1 MPSDVFRILL
11 PLPAQG
17 AAETEATIVEWHVAP
32 GDGFDKG
39 QVLAQVDSAK
49 SIFDFEAPCD
59 GTVLQILHGADEIV
73 SYEDAVIEIE
83 TADPSMRDWIPP
95 AAASAGP
102 EGIVP
107 LAATSAVS
115 GPSAGVPVCSITGL
129 GSYLP
134 SRVVANAELVA
145 NFPDISEDY
154 VQQVTGVLQ
163 RHWVADGEKPSDLA
177 YEASVE
183 AIRDAGIEADAID
196 AIILA
201 TWTPDVATPSTA
213 CILQQRL
220 GLRPVPSFDL
230 NAACSGWLY
239 ALSMARAMIAVGMA
253 RNVLAV
259 GVDVQSQLL
268 DRTDHTTCFLFGDG
282 AGAAVVSAGDHGHTL
297 RHTLIGAD
305 SSGLQLARR
314 EEPGYSV
321 SNGSDDFDPWIRMDG
336 QALFRFAAGAFA
348 SLIRDAAA
356 ASGWDLDEVRWVV
369 PHQANARILK
379 AAAKRCGVPFDRVFV
394 NVDRVGNTSSASIPL
409 ALDEM
414 QDRIQPGDKVIL
426 CSVGAG
432 ITTGVVTLEW

>member
-17 AAETEATIVEWHVAP
+17 AAETEATIVQWHVGP
-32 GDGFDKG
+32 GDAVDKG

-49 SIFDFEAPCD
+49 SIFDFESPCE
-59 GTVLQILHGADEIV
+59 GVVVQVLHGAEEVV
-73 SYEDAVIEIE
+73 SYEEAVIELE
-83 TADPSMRDWIPP
+83 TSDQSMKDWIPP
-95 AAASAGP
+95 AAASKGP

-107 LAATSAVS
+107 LEAAA
-115 GPSAGVPVCSITGL
+115 PAPMAPKGVPVCSIVGL
-129 GSYLP
+129 GAYLP
-134 SRVVANAELVA
+134 SRIVANAELVA
-145 NFPDISEDY
+145 SFPNISEEY
-154 VQQVTGVLQ
+154 IQQVTGVQQ
-163 RHWVADGEKPSDLA
+163 RHWIDDGEKPSDLA
-177 YEASVE
+177 YQASVE
-183 AIRDAGIEADAID
+183 AIRDAGIDTDDID

-201 TWTPDVATPSTA
+201 TATPDVAMPSTA

-220 GLRPVPSFDL
+220 GLRPVPAFDL

-239 ALSMARAMIAVGMA
+239 TLSMSRAMIAAGMA

-259 GVDVQSQLL
+259 GVDVQSRLV
-268 DRTDHTTCFLFGDG
+268 DRTDYTTCFLFGDG
-282 AGAAVVSAGDHGHTL
+282 SGAAIVSAGDEGHEL

-305 SSGLQLARR
+305 SKGLQLARR
-314 EEPGYSV
+314 EEPGFSIP
-321 SNGSDDFDPWIRMDG
+321 NGSIDFDPWIRMDG

-348 SLIRDAAA
+348 TLIRDAAA
-356 ASGWDLDEVRWVV
+356 ASGWELDDVRWVV

-409 ALDEM
+409 ALAEM
-414 QDRIQPGDKVIL
+414 RDRIEPGDKVIL

>member
-1 MPSDVFRILL
+1 MASDVFRILL

-17 AAETEATIVEWHVAP
+17 AAETEATIVQWHVAP
-32 GDGFDKG
+32 GETIAKG
-39 QVLAQVDSAK
+39 QVLAHIDSAK
-49 SIFDFEAPCD
+49 SVFDFEAPCD
-59 GTVLQILHGADEIV
+59 GTVVRLLRQAEQVV
-73 SYEDAVIEIE
+73 SYEEAVIEIE

-95 AAASAGP
+95 AAFSGDLEAV
-102 EGIVP
+102 VP
-107 LAATSAVS
+107 VAATVAA
-115 GPSAGVPVCSITGL
+115 PAPAAGTAVCSIIGL

-134 SRVVANAELVA
+134 SRIVTNAELVA
-145 NFPDISEDY
+145 NFPNITEQY

-163 RHWVADGEKPSDLA
+163 RHWIADGEKPSDLA
-177 YEASVE
+177 YEASRE
-183 AIRDAGIEADAID
+183 AIGNAGLQPHQID

-201 TWTPDVATPSTA
+201 TWTPDMATPSTA

-239 ALSMARAMIAVGMA
+239 ALSMARAMICAGMA
-253 RNVLAV
+253 RYVLAV
-259 GVDVQSQLL
+259 GVDVQSHLV

-282 AGAAVVSAGDHGHTL
+282 AGAAVVAAGSEGHKL
-297 RHTLIGAD
+297 CHTLIGAD

-321 SNGSDDFDPWIRMDG
+321 DNGNEEFDPWIRMDG

-356 ASGWDLDEVRWVV
+356 ASGWQLDDVRWVV

-394 NVDRVGNTSSASIPL
+394 NVDRVGNTSSASIPV
-409 ALDEM
+409 ALTEM
-414 QDRIQPGDKVIL
+414 QDRIEPGDKLIL

-432 ITTGVVTLEW
+432 ITTGVVTIEW

>member
-1 MPSDVFRILL
+1 MASDVFRILL

-17 AAETEATIVEWHVAP
+17 AAETEATLVQWHVAP
-32 GDGFDKG
+32 GDTFSKG
-39 QVLAQVDSAK
+39 QVLAHVDSAK
-49 SIFDFEAPCD
+49 SVFDFEAPCE
-59 GTVLQILHGADEIV
+59 GTVVELLHGAGEVV
-73 SYEDAVIEIE
+73 SYEEAVIEIE

-95 AAASAGP
+95 AAVSAEL
-102 EGIVP
+102 EGIAPRTAAAAASVP
-107 LAATSAVS
+107 APGT
-115 GPSAGVPVCSITGL
+115 PVCSIIGL

-145 NFPDISEDY
+145 NFPNITEQY

-177 YEASVE
+177 CEASRE
-183 AIRDAGIEADAID
+183 AIRNAGIENDQID

-201 TWTPDVATPSTA
+201 TWTPDMATPSTA

-239 ALSMARAMIAVGMA
+239 ALSMARAMICAGMA
-253 RNVLAV
+253 KYVLAV
-259 GVDVQSQLL
+259 GVDVQSQIL
-268 DRTDHTTCFLFGDG
+268 DRSDHTTCFLFGDG
-282 AGAAVVSAGDHGHTL
+282 AGAAVVAAGAEGHKVC
-297 RHTLIGAD
+297 HTLIGAD

-314 EEPGYSV
+314 EEPGYLV
-321 SNGSDDFDPWIRMDG
+321 STANADYDPWIRMDG

-356 ASGWDLDEVRWVV
+356 ASGWQLDDVRWVV

-394 NVDRVGNTSSASIPL
+394 NVDRVGNTSSASIPV
-409 ALDEM
+409 ALTEM
-414 QDRIQPGDKVIL
+414 QDRIEPGDKLIL

-432 ITTGVVTLEW
+432 ITTGVVTIEW

>member
-17 AAETEATIVEWHVAP
+17 AAETEATIVEWHVGS
-32 GDGFDKG
+32 GDTFDKG

-59 GTVLQILHGADEIV
+59 GTVVQVLHAAEEVV
-73 SYEDAVIEIE
+73 SYEEAVIEIE
-83 TADPSMRDWIPP
+83 TSDASMKDWIPP
-95 AAASAGP
+95 AAASAEPERVGP
-102 EGIVP
+102 LEAP
-107 LAATSAVS
+107 APTPAAQS
-115 GPSAGVPVCSITGL
+115 GVPVCSIVGL
-129 GSYLP
+129 GSFLP

-145 NFPDISEDY
+145 DFPDISEEY
-154 VQQVTGVLQ
+154 IQQVTGVQQ

-177 YEASVE
+177 YEASTE
-183 AIRDAGIEADAID
+183 AIRDAGIDPDEID

-201 TWTPDVATPSTA
+201 TATPDVAMPSTA

-220 GLRPVPSFDL
+220 GLRPVPAFDL

-239 ALSMARAMIAVGMA
+239 TLSMSRAMIVAGMA

-259 GVDVQSQLL
+259 GVDVQSRLV
-268 DRTDHTTCFLFGDG
+268 DRTDYTTCFLFGDG
-282 AGAAVVSAGDHGHTL
+282 AGAAVISAGNQGHEL

-314 EEPGYSV
+314 EVPGFSV
-321 SNGSDDFDPWIRMDG
+321 ANGRTDFDPWIRMDG

-348 SLIRDAAA
+348 KLIRDAAS
-356 ASGWDLDEVRWVV
+356 ASGWELDDVRWVV

-409 ALDEM
+409 ALVEM